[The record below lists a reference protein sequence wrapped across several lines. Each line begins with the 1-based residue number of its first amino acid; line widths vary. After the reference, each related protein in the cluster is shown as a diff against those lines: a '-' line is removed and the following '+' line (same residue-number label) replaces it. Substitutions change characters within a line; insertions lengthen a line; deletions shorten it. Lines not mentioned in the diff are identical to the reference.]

1 VTFPKW
7 EGFYYE
13 RSDLMKAAVDIQC
26 LPLGVS
32 EKDEIYNLV
41 DKAIEVIKEAGHD
54 YTVSAFST
62 TIEGNLEEIWPT
74 ALKAHL
80 AVQEAS
86 GDNVISY
93 IKLATGSELGTT
105 EEKLERQKRG

>member
-1 VTFPKW
+1 
-7 EGFYYE
+7 
-13 RSDLMKAAVDIQC
+13 MKAAVDIQC

-32 EKDEIYNLV
+32 DKEEIYNLV
-41 DKAIEVIKEAGHD
+41 DKAIEVIKKAGHD

-62 TIEGNLEEIWPT
+62 TIEGDLDDIWPT

-93 IKLATGSELGTT
+93 IKLATGAELGST
-105 EEKLERQKRG
+105 EEKLERQKRGQ